1 MTKSILLVL
10 LVTIFPGTV
19 QTPTRTY
26 RIVDAQSRFT
36 ILVGKAGFLSSAA
49 HDHTIAVKAF
59 TGRVTVNAGTNITGA
74 SMELDIDARSLKVAD
89 QDVSEKD
96 RAEIQSEM
104 ETKVLEVSR
113 FPRITFKSVSLSG
126 VKADAG
132 NWRFTL
138 DGDLSLHGVTK
149 RVAVPVTA
157 TVKPEQLNA
166 SGEVTI
172 KQTDFGIK
180 VYSKA
185 LGAVKVQDAL
195 KLSFNIIA
203 RP

>member
-1 MTKSILLVL
+1 
-10 LVTIFPGTV
+10 
-19 QTPTRTY
+19 
-26 RIVDAQSRFT
+26 
-36 ILVGKAGFLSSAA
+36 
-49 HDHTIAVKAF
+49 
-59 TGRVTVNAGTNITGA
+59 
-74 SMELDIDARSLKVAD
+74 MEMDIDARSLKVAD

-104 ETKVLEVSR
+104 ESKVLEVSR

>member
-1 MTKSILLVL
+1 MMKSILLAL
-10 LVTIFPGTV
+10 LIAIVPGTP
-19 QTPTRTY
+19 QTPTHSY
-26 RIVDAQSRFT
+26 RIIDAQSRFT
-36 ILVGKAGFLSSAA
+36 ILVGKAGFLSGAA

-59 TGRVTVNAGTNITGA
+59 TGRVTLAGTGVAGA
-74 SMELDIDARSLKVAD
+74 SMEMDIDARSLKVVD
-89 QDVSEKD
+89 QGVSEKD

-104 ETKVLEVSR
+104 ESKVLEISR

-132 NWRFTL
+132 NWRFVL
-138 DGDLSLHGVTK
+138 NGDLSLHGVTK

-157 TVKPEQLNA
+157 TVKPEQVNA

>member
-1 MTKSILLVL
+1 MTKSILFVF

-19 QTPTRTY
+19 QTRTY

-36 ILVGKAGFLSSAA
+36 IHVGKAGFLSSAA

-59 TGRVTVNAGTNITGA
+59 TGRVTVNAGTNISGA
-74 SMELDIDARSLKVAD
+74 SMEMDIDARSLKVAD
-89 QDVSEKD
+89 QGVSEKD

-104 ETKVLEVSR
+104 ESKVLEVSR
-113 FPRITFKSVSLSG
+113 FPRITFKSVSLSA

-138 DGDLSLHGVTK
+138 NGDLSLHGVTK